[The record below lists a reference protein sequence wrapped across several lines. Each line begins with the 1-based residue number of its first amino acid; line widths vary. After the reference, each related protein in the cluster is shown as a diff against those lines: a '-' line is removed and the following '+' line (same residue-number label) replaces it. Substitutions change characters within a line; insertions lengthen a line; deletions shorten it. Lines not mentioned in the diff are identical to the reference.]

1 MSPSSFKK
9 VREFLLQKEGFDP
22 SKAVQLSDESCIE
35 RKDLGGINEKEKYAS
50 GTHLLSKVAKE
61 DSSERSP
68 MFLPNEDS
76 PPKIL
81 PR

>member
-1 MSPSSFKK
+1 MNSWMKK
-9 VREFLLQKEGFDP
+9 IRTAILYHGLDVD
-22 SKAVQLSDESCIE
+22 
-35 RKDLGGINEKEKYAS
+35 
-50 GTHLLSKVAKE
+50 
-61 DSSERSP
+61 RSP